1 MGRVRCVESAE
12 LLDKYMEEFIAM
24 CEKDDKIPSDYELMR
39 FLNVSPTTLDVYRK
53 GGEKEGDTYYGYQAP
68 FKKLL
73 SYREHRLLRQLEH
86 SKGNN
91 TAAIFQ
97 LKQPKNGGYT
107 DNPITTGEQGATVTL
122 KIEGVGGID
131 AFK

>member
-1 MGRVRCVESAE
+1 MSKPRVVKSAE
-12 LLDKYMEEFIAM
+12 ILDKYMEEFIQK
-24 CEKDDKIPSDYELMR
+24 CESDGMIPSDYELMR
-39 FLNVSPTTLDVYRK
+39 YINCSPATLDRYRR
-53 GGEKEGDTYYGYQAP
+53 GGKEGETYHGYDEP

-73 SYREHRLLRQLEH
+73 TYREHRLLRQLEA

-97 LKQPKNGGYT
+97 LKQAKNGGYT
-107 DNPITTGEQGATVTL
+107 DNPITTGDQGATLTIKV
-122 KIEGVGGID
+122 EGVGGLE

>member
-1 MGRVRCVESAE
+1 MPKLKTVKDSQT
-12 LLDKYMEEFIAM
+12 LDAFMEDFIRM
-24 CEKDDKIPSDYELMR
+24 CEKEDKIPSDWALQK
-39 FLNVSPTTLDVYRK
+39 FLCVSPATLDRYRR
-53 GGEKEGDTYYGYQAP
+53 GGKEETDTYYGYDEP

-73 SYREHRLLRQLEH
+73 AYREHRLLRQLEQ

-97 LKQPKNGGYT
+97 LKQAKNGGYT
-107 DNPITTGEQGATVTL
+107 DNPIVTGEQATLTL
-122 KIEGVGGID
+122 KIEGVGGIE